1 MSVAVCVGCGETK
14 EGAFDPCDG
23 CGLDPARGG
32 TDRMLQ
38 ARSLLLSERFY
49 SEEAL
54 KEFGRKIRVG
64 EPVTYDTGQM
74 SQLVEE
80 LKTQKLPVISRASPG
95 CSIVTWSMLGMLV
108 LLAAGLA
115 YLYGTSKH

>member
-14 EGAFDPCDG
+14 EGAFEPCDG

-38 ARSLLLSERFY
+38 ARSLLLSERFFG
-49 SEEAL
+49 EESL
-54 KEFGRKIRVG
+54 KELGRKIRTG
-64 EPVTYDTGQM
+64 EPVSYDTGRL

-80 LKTQKLPVISRASPG
+80 LKTQKLPVISRSTPG
-95 CSIVTWSMLGMLV
+95 CSIVTWSVLGMLV
-108 LLAAGLA
+108 VLAAGLA
-115 YLYGTSKH
+115 YLYGSWRH